1 MNTFKVYYWR
11 PIDRRT
17 LRLRRSCQKPIGT
30 PLVSIGQHNVQVVI
44 LETSHN
50 TICVRID
57 LDGSLKAPSFVCS
70 ENNQKN
76 LVGSQSDEALTA
88 GQDLIISSRSRIG
101 YRQRRCGESLFFSPV
116 RPFLMR
122 SSTRKHDLFIILD
135 LRSTQVGSLVQLST
149 FPGLPSSSCE
159 YICQMLFERFNVSG
173 FSILER
179 PMAQSYRRFHLREP
193 PLTRRTKPGV
203 SRSRNSSL
211 SLGFNQTAC
220 PRPTSLDI

>member
-17 LRLRRSCQKPIGT
+17 LRLRWSCQKPIGT

-50 TICVRID
+50 TVCVRID
-57 LDGSLKAPSFVCS
+57 LDGSLKAPSFVFS

-101 YRQRRCGESLFFSPV
+101 YRQRRCGESLFFSRV

-149 FPGLPSSSCE
+149 FPGLPSSS
-159 YICQMLFERFNVSG
+159 NVRTFPG
-173 FSILER
+173 FPSLNDLWLDRID
-179 PMAQSYRRFHLREP
+179 AFTSREP

-203 SRSRNSSL
+203 SRSRTSSL

>member
-101 YRQRRCGESLFFSPV
+101 YRQRRCGESLFFSRV

-135 LRSTQVGSLVQLST
+135 LRSYPRSPQHPSGISCPTIHLPWFAQLFLRIHLSDALRT
-149 FPGLPSSSCE
+149 F
-159 YICQMLFERFNVSG
+159 QRFRV
-173 FSILER
+173 
-179 PMAQSYRRFHLREP
+179 FHP
-193 PLTRRTKPGV
+193 
-203 SRSRNSSL
+203 
-211 SLGFNQTAC
+211 
-220 PRPTSLDI
+220 